1 MESKETP
8 LSYEDVRKLRLEEN
22 KKRMQELG
30 LTDLSKNLSDALTPS
45 KSPVSRYVKPR
56 ALKETMFIEVRR
68 SSRVSNGPKPD
79 YREVEVDLSLGR
91 RSYSRSTLFAR
102 KYASDAARMEAA
114 NKAESLM
121 KGLPSDNASF
131 VKPMLQSH
139 VTGGFWLGLP
149 SMFCKA
155 YLPMRDDMI
164 VLEDEKGEE
173 WETVYLANKT
183 GLSGGWRGFSLD
195 HGLVDGDALVFELV
209 EPRRFK
215 VHIIRAS
222 EPDPDLEEEKLVL
235 EESNE
240 KTLEAKEKR
249 TKKKQWLVK
258 QSLDAEV
265 ETNSEEEKYASVSK
279 KGNKK
284 RNQTLVEPT
293 SDMDKAEAGIKES
306 TKKKFSQEED
316 KGKRP
321 RKVGAEK
328 ERESTKPG
336 KKRGKE
342 KTDELEDPFE
352 VDGKIENGDGT
363 KVKETNQI
371 TCFLRSK
378 KPHSTSLGKAPKKAM
393 LTHGDVIEVY

>member
-1 MESKETP
+1 
-8 LSYEDVRKLRLEEN
+8 
-22 KKRMQELG
+22 
-30 LTDLSKNLSDALTPS
+30 
-45 KSPVSRYVKPR
+45 
-56 ALKETMFIEVRR
+56 
-68 SSRVSNGPKPD
+68 
-79 YREVEVDLSLGR
+79 
-91 RSYSRSTLFAR
+91 
-102 KYASDAARMEAA
+102 
-114 NKAESLM
+114 
-121 KGLPSDNASF
+121 
-131 VKPMLQSH
+131 
-139 VTGGFWLGLP
+139 
-149 SMFCKA
+149 MFCKA

-222 EPDPDLEEEKLVL
+222 ELEPDLEEEKLVL

-265 ETNSEEEKYASVSK
+265 ETNSEEEKPVSVSK

-284 RNQTLVEPT
+284 RNQALVEPT

-306 TKKKFSQEED
+306 TKKKLSQEED

-328 ERESTKPG
+328 EKESTNLV
-336 KKRGKE
+336 KKGERRRLMNLKIPLRLME
-342 KTDELEDPFE
+342 KLKM
-352 VDGKIENGDGT
+352 VMALK
-363 KVKETNQI
+363 
-371 TCFLRSK
+371 
-378 KPHSTSLGKAPKKAM
+378 
-393 LTHGDVIEVY
+393 